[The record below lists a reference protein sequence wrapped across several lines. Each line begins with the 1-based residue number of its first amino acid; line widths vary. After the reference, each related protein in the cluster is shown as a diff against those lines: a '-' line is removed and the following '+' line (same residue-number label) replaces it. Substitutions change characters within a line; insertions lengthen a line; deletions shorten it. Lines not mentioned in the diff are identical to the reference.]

1 MKSADLDDLE
11 KQSDMKI
18 TLCGKTV
25 WAVNCF
31 KTWLAEKQL
40 SINLKH
46 REITNELSVVGFL
59 WLRSDQLG
67 GTLCYLSLWAVLN
80 RHINE
85 PPLSRSWNLMQDPEF
100 VSIVKQIRWSGR
112 DRTSHYPPISS
123 EDQQILKRSAALDP
137 GNPKGLLNKLWYDI
151 QLHFGETLCMKGLV
165 TPCVQFLPWRNI
177 LARSH
182 LTQKH
187 FTCNSGED

>member
-1 MKSADLDDLE
+1 
-11 KQSDMKI
+11 MKI
-18 TLCGKTV
+18 LSCCSKPVRPLFIFGIQIKIFDEICRFGWFRKTIRHENNTVRQTV

-123 EDQQILKRSAALDP
+123 EDQQILND
-137 GNPKGLLNKLWYDI
+137 LL
-151 QLHFGETLCMKGLV
+151 H
-165 TPCVQFLPWRNI
+165 
-177 LARSH
+177 
-182 LTQKH
+182 
-187 FTCNSGED
+187 